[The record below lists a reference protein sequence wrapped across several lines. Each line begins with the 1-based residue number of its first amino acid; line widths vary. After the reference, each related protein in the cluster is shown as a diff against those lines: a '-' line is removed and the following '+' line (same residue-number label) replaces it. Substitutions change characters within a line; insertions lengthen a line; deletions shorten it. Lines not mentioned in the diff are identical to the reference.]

1 VSNLKKEGQMS
12 TQNVTIQLPEH
23 LYRSANQLAFTMKR
37 PLSEILQDSLAH
49 TLPPLDDVPP
59 EEADELARLSQLNDA
74 DLWQIAKSNLTSEKQ
89 TTLES
94 LLLAHSAD
102 ELDDN
107 EAAQLKTLQ
116 DEYGHLL
123 VRQSHAWLLLARR
136 GYKVPIQNG

>member
-1 VSNLKKEGQMS
+1 MS
-12 TQNVTIQLPEH
+12 TQNVTTQLPEH
-23 LYRSANQLAFTMKR
+23 LYCSANQLAFTMKR
-37 PLSEILQDSLAH
+37 PLSEILQDSLAY

-74 DLWQIAKSNLTSEKQ
+74 DLWQIAKSHLSSEKQ

-94 LLLAHSAD
+94 LLLAQSAD

-107 EAAQLKTLQ
+107 EAAQLKALQ

-123 VRQSHAWLLLARR
+123 VRQSLAWLLLARR